1 MISEDFFSEKISCGC
16 LIDVSSRTSRRL
28 PLDHNG
34 GEHNG
39 TTNQIRANN
48 NNNNN
53 NDNNNNNK

>member
-53 NDNNNNNK
+53 NK